1 MAKTSIKKNYIFNLM
16 YEILAI
22 IVPFITTPYISR
34 VLGATAVGDY
44 NYINGIVSCFGLI
57 VATGTA
63 TFGNRGIAVVQNDKK
78 KRSVLFFE
86 IFIFRVLCCGIALIP
101 YTILIHNTTGLYHTL
116 YLVNLLLFLSWIL
129 DVSWFCQGMEN
140 FAVTAIRNSIIKITG
155 AVLIFV
161 LIKQPSDLWKYTM
174 IYSGSMLF
182 GNMTMWFYVIRQIEW
197 PGIKDIKVFRNTKEI
212 IQLFIPVIAVQ
223 IYTVMDKTML
233 GYLDNTTQV
242 GYYSQGQR
250 IIELAITVINAFI
263 SVLLPRIAF
272 LFNQNKKEE
281 LNQLIDKALQYVF
294 LLSMPMIFGCITLI
308 DWFVPIFFGNGYAP
322 VGNVIKILSC
332 MFVILSLGRLFGTM
346 LIAINKQNQY
356 TIVTIIAAVL
366 NLVLNM
372 TFIKYFHLGAIGVA
386 FASVISEVVATTIQ
400 LWDVKGFVRIRT
412 ILKYMIK
419 YAIPSILMMI
429 VIISTRGNVITQSI
443 VGLIIEAAIGMIVY
457 LLVLLVFKD
466 KIVFEVIGSIN
477 RNNK

>member
-197 PGIKDIKVFRNTKEI
+197 PGIKDIKVLRNTKEI

-223 IYTVMDKTML
+223 I
-233 GYLDNTTQV
+233 
-242 GYYSQGQR
+242 SFCR
-250 IIELAITVINAFI
+250 
-263 SVLLPRIAF
+263 
-272 LFNQNKKEE
+272 
-281 LNQLIDKALQYVF
+281 
-294 LLSMPMIFGCITLI
+294 C
-308 DWFVPIFFGNGYAP
+308 
-322 VGNVIKILSC
+322 
-332 MFVILSLGRLFGTM
+332 
-346 LIAINKQNQY
+346 
-356 TIVTIIAAVL
+356 
-366 NLVLNM
+366 
-372 TFIKYFHLGAIGVA
+372 
-386 FASVISEVVATTIQ
+386 
-400 LWDVKGFVRIRT
+400 
-412 ILKYMIK
+412 
-419 YAIPSILMMI
+419 PS
-429 VIISTRGNVITQSI
+429 
-443 VGLIIEAAIGMIVY
+443 
-457 LLVLLVFKD
+457 
-466 KIVFEVIGSIN
+466 
-477 RNNK
+477 